1 MIPLAQPQGSGY
13 ATPSTFWRGAGEQA
27 LSTGKSVI
35 APRKLSQVMLL
46 ALLGP
51 VSSAQ
56 EVIPLTVV
64 SGFPPTALWVEMFTT
79 HFVPEAN
86 RRLAGT
92 GEYEI
97 DWNLPFGSVA
107 RPGGAFEAVQ
117 YSLGDLGIITTSFH
131 SDKIP
136 FYNLSYVTPFVTTDM
151 GLVVRTVSDL
161 HDRYPEIRRQWEDYR
176 QVYLVTAGL
185 VNTYQALMTEP
196 IMTLEDFRGRKM
208 SGVGMN
214 LLYFEGLGSVAV
226 SSSLADFYSNMATGL
241 TDGSIV
247 WPEAIISFKL
257 YEVGPYLVD
266 ARLGAVSSVALSAN
280 RRSWN
285 RLPEEIQM
293 ALLAAAEVYRDALAE
308 ETVQRSELAMTQFAE
323 FGGTIIEM
331 STDQRRA
338 WARTVPDLAGDWANG
353 LENRGLPGR
362 RILEDYMNVMRA
374 NDQPIMRHW
383 DRE

>member
-1 MIPLAQPQGSGY
+1 
-13 ATPSTFWRGAGEQA
+13 
-27 LSTGKSVI
+27 
-35 APRKLSQVMLL
+35 MLL
-46 ALLGP
+46 LLLFGS
-51 VSSAQ
+51 VSNAQ
-56 EVIPLTVV
+56 QIVPLTVV
-64 SGFPPTALWVEMFTT
+64 SGYPPTALWVEMFAT

-86 RRLAGT
+86 RRLAET

-97 DWNLPFGSVA
+97 DWNLPFGNVA

-117 YSLGDLGIITTSFH
+117 YGLGDLGIITTSFH

-161 HDRYPEIRRQWEDYR
+161 HDRYPEISQLWGDYR

-196 IMTLEDFRGRKM
+196 IETLEDFRGRKM
-208 SGVGMN
+208 SGIGMN

-226 SSSLADFYSNMATGL
+226 SSSLADFYTNMSTGL

-280 RRSWN
+280 QRSWN
-285 RLPEEIQM
+285 RLPEEIQT
-293 ALLAAAEVYRDALAE
+293 ALLAAADVYRDALAD
-308 ETVQRSELAMTQFAE
+308 ETVQRSELAMTQFEE
-323 FGGTIIEM
+323 FGGTIVEM
-331 STDQRRA
+331 SEDQRRA
-338 WARTVPDLAGDWANG
+338 WARTVPDLAGDWVEG
-353 LENRGLPGR
+353 LEDRGLPGR

-374 NDQPIMRHW
+374 NDQPVMRHW